1 MDFNWVDWA
10 IVGVTALGLLFGL
23 ISASFSTR
31 TRRERTASIA
41 PSSLVQ
47 EKQWST

>member
-23 ISASFSTR
+23 MWERYDLFLWPL
-31 TRRERTASIA
+31 RRSGLGPTTTHH
-41 PSSLVQ
+41 PFGG
-47 EKQWST
+47 